1 MRTISIILFCALAL
15 NVAAQESDKP
25 KTLFGNGKPQL
36 GYFVSP
42 SCQIGEIA
50 GSTAVLPGIGAGIV
64 LNNKITLGINYKFI
78 VTENTPVGET
88 DDRLYLDQKYVGFK
102 GEYSLFPQKLAHVN
116 FQLEAGA
123 CHTELDLKDSFE
135 TGDVPS
141 NNATCAYLEP
151 GAALEINVWKYIKLD
166 MGAAYRFVSSVKFNE
181 LTENDFKGFAYT
193 VGLKIGIF

>member
-1 MRTISIILFCALAL
+1 
-15 NVAAQESDKP
+15 
-25 KTLFGNGKPQL
+25 
-36 GYFVSP
+36 
-42 SCQIGEIA
+42 
-50 GSTAVLPGIGAGIV
+50 
-64 LNNKITLGINYKFI
+64 
-78 VTENTPVGET
+78 
-88 DDRLYLDQKYVGFK
+88 
-102 GEYSLFPQKLAHVN
+102 VN

-141 NNATCAYLEP
+141 NNATCAYLET